1 MIMRIFLLC
10 LLFGITNVISANTST
25 TATPKEQ
32 LRQLELR
39 IQKLQQQMHNTR
51 TKYGRLQQQLQDS
64 EEDIG
69 KVARRLEMLH
79 GSLTDKQHSLT
90 DLQNQQIVLQDKIV
104 AQRSRLA
111 QQIRAAYIV
120 GHQNYLKLWLNQE
133 APFIIGRLLTYYDY
147 FNQARITQIK
157 EIDSTLRSLTNIK
170 QTINSETTD
179 LNQLVNSQLN
189 KKTELELNYKDRHKI
204 LAKLAKALDNQ
215 DQELTRLQDDKHQLQ
230 SLLGTLEEGFKSIPQ
245 PIGWYNSFGQ
255 LKGQLPYPV
264 KGKII
269 KNFGQQ
275 SVGHLKWQGILIKA
289 AKGTKVRA
297 VAWGRVVFAQWF
309 RNLGLLVIIDHGGGY
324 MSLYAHNQSLYIKI
338 GDWVKT
344 GDIIS
349 TIGASGGR
357 ATPALYFEI
366 RQQGIPQSPKK
377 WLR

>member
-1 MIMRIFLLC
+1 MIIRIFLLII
-10 LLFGITNVISANTST
+10 LFGITPVISAAT

-32 LRQLELR
+32 LHQLEVQ

-51 TKYGRLQQQLQDS
+51 TKYGNLQQQLQDS

-69 KVARRLEMLH
+69 EVARRLEMLH

-90 DLQNQQIVLQDKIV
+90 DLQNQQTVLQNKLES
-104 AQRSRLA
+104 QRSRLA
-111 QQIRAAYIV
+111 QQIRASYIV

-147 FNQARITQIK
+147 FNQARIDQIK
-157 EIDSTLRSLTNIK
+157 EIDSTLRSLTNIR

-179 LNQLVNSQLN
+179 LDQLVNSQRD
-189 KKTELELNYKDRHKI
+189 KKTELELNYKNRYKI
-204 LAKLAKALDNQ
+204 LDKLAKTLETQ
-215 DQELTRLQDDKHQLQ
+215 DQELTRLQNDKHQLQ

-255 LKGQLPYPV
+255 LKGKLPYPV
-264 KGKII
+264 KGKVI
-269 KNFGQQ
+269 KNFGQP
-275 SVGHLKWQGILIKA
+275 SVGYLKWQGILIKA
-289 AKGTKVRA
+289 EKGTKVQA
-297 VAWGRVVFAQWF
+297 IAWGRVVFAQWF
-309 RNLGLLVIIDHGGGY
+309 RSLGLLVILDHGGGY

-344 GDIIS
+344 GDIIA
-349 TIGASGGR
+349 TIGDSGGR
-357 ATPALYFEI
+357 KTPALYFEI
-366 RQQGIPQSPKK
+366 RQQGIPQPPKK

>member
-1 MIMRIFLLC
+1 MIIRILC
-10 LLFGITNVISANTST
+10 LFFGLTTVISAATSP

-32 LRQLELR
+32 LHQLESQ

-69 KVARRLEMLH
+69 EVARRLEMLH

-90 DLQNQQIVLQDKIV
+90 DFQNQQIVLQDKLV
-104 AQRSRLA
+104 TQRSRLA

-133 APFIIGRLLTYYDY
+133 SPFIIGRLLTYYDY
-147 FNQARITQIK
+147 FNQARIDQIK
-157 EIDSTLRSLTNIK
+157 EINSTLGSLTNIK
-170 QTINSETTD
+170 QTINSETGD
-179 LNQLVNSQLN
+179 LNQLVHSQRD
-189 KKTELELNYKDRHKI
+189 KKNELEVNYKERHKI
-204 LAKLAKALDNQ
+204 LDKLTKTLENQ
-215 DQELTRLQDDKHQLQ
+215 DQELTRLQDDKYQLQ
-230 SLLGTLEEGFKSIPQ
+230 SLLGALEEGFKSIPQ
-245 PIGWYNSFGQ
+245 PIGWYNSFSK
-255 LKGQLPYPV
+255 LKGKLPYPT

-269 KNFGQQ
+269 KKFGQP
-275 SVGHLKWQGILIKA
+275 SVGYLKWQGILIKA
-289 AKGTKVRA
+289 KKGTKVRS
-297 VAWGRVVFAQWF
+297 VAWGRIVFAQWF
-309 RNLGLLVIIDHGGGY
+309 RNLGLLVIIDHGSGY

-344 GDIIS
+344 GDVIA
-349 TIGASGGR
+349 TVGNSGGR
-357 ATPALYFEI
+357 KKPALYFEI